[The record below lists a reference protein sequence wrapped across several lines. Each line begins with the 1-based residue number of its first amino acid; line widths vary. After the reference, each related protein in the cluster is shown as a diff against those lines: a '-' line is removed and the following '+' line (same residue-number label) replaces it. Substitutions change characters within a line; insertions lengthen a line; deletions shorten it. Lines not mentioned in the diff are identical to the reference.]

1 MLTQAASSNHPRT
14 KHPTAAPIAKGARR
28 SFLINATTAQMIP
41 VNPNIVGKMKI
52 PKRPPN
58 RAKPA
63 HTKAIIE
70 KRLDAAVRFG

>member
-1 MLTQAASSNHPRT
+1 M
-14 KHPTAAPIAKGARR
+14 
-28 SFLINATTAQMIP
+28 
-41 VNPNIVGKMKI
+41 VGKMKI
-52 PKRPPN
+52 TKRPPN